1 MQEKH
6 KILIVDD
13 VASNI
18 QALAAVLKDDYQ
30 LRVATTGERALELV
44 ANELDIDLI
53 LLDIEMP
60 QMSGFEVIERLK
72 SNFETEDIPV
82 IFVTGNIT
90 IEDEEKGLIAGAVD
104 YIAKPIRPVIVQAR
118 VKTHITLKNQRDQLK
133 YEAVHDKLTGLY
145 NRYQLDNEGYRKFKR
160 ALRQKSNMSVVMIDI
175 DHFKDV
181 NDNYGHIIGDE
192 VLKSVAKLLRTN
204 RRVEDFV
211 VRYGGEE
218 FLMLL
223 EECKAE
229 NAYTIAEHLR
239 KEIQNLNPAG
249 VEVTASFGIAQLKE
263 THVSMDRLLKDA
275 DDALYQAKEN
285 GRNQVVIYQ
294 EKKD

>member
-30 LRVATTGERALELV
+30 LRVATTGKRALELV
-44 ANELDIDLI
+44 SNEPDIDLI

-60 QMSGFEVIERLK
+60 EMSGFEVISELK
-72 SNFETEDIPV
+72 ANYDTADIPV

-160 ALRQKSNMSVVMIDI
+160 ALRQKSNFTVIMIDI
-175 DHFKDV
+175 DHFKNV
-181 NDNYGHIIGDE
+181 NDSYGHIIGDE
-192 VLKSVAKLLRTN
+192 VLKSIANLLKTN

-223 EECKAE
+223 EECSAE
-229 NAYTIAEHLR
+229 DAYTIAETLR
-239 KEIQNLNPAG
+239 KEVALLNPAG
-249 VEVTASFGIAQLKE
+249 VEVSASFGIASLRSD
-263 THVSMDRLLKDA
+263 HVSMDRLLKDA
-275 DDALYQAKEN
+275 DDALYEAKGS
-285 GRNQVVIYQ
+285 GRNKVTVYTP
-294 EKKD
+294 KD

>member
-18 QALAAVLKDDYQ
+18 QALAAVLKDEYQ

-44 ANELDIDLI
+44 SNELDIDLI

-60 QMSGFEVIERLK
+60 VMNGFEVIAKLK
-72 SNFETEDIPV
+72 SNYETADIPV

-90 IEDEEKGLIAGAVD
+90 IEDEEKGLISGAVD

-145 NRYQLDNEGYRKFKR
+145 NRYQLDHEGFRKFKR
-160 ALRQKSNMSVVMIDI
+160 ALRQKSSFTVVMIDI
-175 DHFKDV
+175 DFFKNV
-181 NDNYGHIIGDE
+181 NDSYGHIIGDE
-192 VLKSVAKLLRTN
+192 VLKAVAKLLKTN

-218 FLMLL
+218 FLMIL
-223 EECKAE
+223 EECNTE
-229 NAYTIAEHLR
+229 DAYTIAESLR
-239 KEIQNLNPAG
+239 KDVEGLNPAG
-249 VEVTASFGIAQLKE
+249 VEITASFGIATLSE
-263 THVSMDRLLKDA
+263 DHIGMDALLKDA
-275 DDALYQAKEN
+275 DDALYSSKEN
-285 GRNQVVIYQ
+285 GRNQVSIY
-294 EKKD
+294 KKD

>member
-1 MQEKH
+1 MQVKH

-18 QALAAVLKDDYQ
+18 QALASVLKDNYQ

-60 QMSGFEVIERLK
+60 IMNGFEVISKLK
-72 SNFETEDIPV
+72 ANYETADIPV

-90 IEDEEKGLIAGAVD
+90 IEDEEKGLISGAVD

-145 NRYQLDNEGYRKFKR
+145 NRYQLDHEGYRKFKR
-160 ALRQKSNMSVVMIDI
+160 AQRKKSNFTVVMIDI
-175 DHFKDV
+175 DHFKNV
-181 NDNYGHIIGDE
+181 NDSYGHIIGDE
-192 VLKSVAKLLRTN
+192 VLKSVANLLKTN

-218 FLMLL
+218 FLMIL
-223 EECKAE
+223 EECNIE
-229 NAYTIAEHLR
+229 DAYSIAETLR
-239 KEIQNLNPAG
+239 KSIEALNPAG
-249 VEVTASFGIAQLKE
+249 VEVSASFGVAALREDHIG
-263 THVSMDRLLKDA
+263 MDALLKDA
-275 DDALYQAKEN
+275 DDALYQAKDS
-285 GRNQVVIYQ
+285 GRNKVVIFQ
-294 EKKD
+294 PQD

>member
-1 MQEKH
+1 VQEKH

>member
-18 QALAAVLKDDYQ
+18 QALAAVLKDEYQ

-44 ANELDIDLI
+44 SNELDIDLI

-60 QMSGFEVIERLK
+60 VMNGFEVIAKLK
-72 SNFETEDIPV
+72 SNYETADIPV

-90 IEDEEKGLIAGAVD
+90 IEDEEKGLISGAVD
-104 YIAKPIRPVIVQAR
+104 YIAKPIRTVIVQAR

-145 NRYQLDNEGYRKFKR
+145 NRYQLDHEGFRKFKR
-160 ALRQKSNMSVVMIDI
+160 ALRQKSNFTVVMIDI
-175 DHFKDV
+175 DFFKNV
-181 NDNYGHIIGDE
+181 NDSYGHIIGDE
-192 VLKSVAKLLRTN
+192 VLKAVAKLLKTN

-218 FLMLL
+218 FLMIL
-223 EECKAE
+223 EECNTE
-229 NAYTIAEHLR
+229 DAYTIAESLR
-239 KEIQNLNPAG
+239 KDVEGLNPAG
-249 VEVTASFGIAQLKE
+249 VEITASFGIATLSE
-263 THVSMDRLLKDA
+263 DHIGMDALLKDA
-275 DDALYQAKEN
+275 DDALYSSKEN
-285 GRNQVVIYQ
+285 GRNQVSIY
-294 EKKD
+294 KKD

>member
-1 MQEKH
+1 MQIKQ

-18 QALAAVLKDDYQ
+18 QALAAVLKDEYQ
-30 LRVATTGERALELV
+30 LRVATTGEKALELV
-44 ANELDIDLI
+44 SNELDIDLI

-60 QMSGFEVIERLK
+60 EMNGFEVILK
-72 SNFETEDIPV
+72 LKESYKTADIPV

-90 IEDEEKGLIAGAVD
+90 IEDEEKGLISGAVD

-145 NRYQLDNEGYRKFKR
+145 NRYQLDQEGYRKFKH
-160 ALRQKSNMSVVMIDI
+160 ALRKKSHFTVVMIDI
-175 DHFKDV
+175 DNFKNV
-181 NDNYGHIIGDE
+181 NDSYGHIIGDE
-192 VLKSVAKLLRTN
+192 VLKSIANLLKRN

-223 EECKAE
+223 EECNIE
-229 NAYTIAEHLR
+229 DAYAISESLR
-239 KEIQNLNPAG
+239 KDIETLNPAG
-249 VEVTASFGIAQLKE
+249 VEVSASFGIATLKE
-263 THVSMDRLLKDA
+263 KHIGMDELLKDA
-275 DDALYQAKEN
+275 DDALYKAKDS
-285 GRNQVVIYQ
+285 GRNKVVVFNS
-294 EKKD
+294 KD